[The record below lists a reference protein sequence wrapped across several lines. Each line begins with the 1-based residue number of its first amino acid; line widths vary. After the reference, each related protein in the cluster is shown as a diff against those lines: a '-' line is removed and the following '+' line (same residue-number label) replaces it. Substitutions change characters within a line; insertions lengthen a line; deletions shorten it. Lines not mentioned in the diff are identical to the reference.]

1 MNRKF
6 LKEFGVNAVFG
17 LAVFGWVFGQ
27 SPIDQA
33 STAPVGA
40 LALVKS
46 DKQDHNIPVVPQ
58 AKTSDFTIT
67 IEPAELHSTGQRS
80 IEQVPVMEVTA
91 TTLKLRALPTSQ
103 PSLIRAY
110 PTGARFERI
119 GQNGNWLNVRNTEDG
134 TSGWM
139 HGNYLQQVS
148 GT

>member
-33 STAPVGA
+33 STAPVTA

-46 DKQDHNIPVVPQ
+46 DKQGEVIPVVQ
-58 AKTSDFTIT
+58 KSKVSDFSIT
-67 IEPAELHSTGQRS
+67 IEQVELLNPDRQI
-80 IEQVPVMEVTA
+80 IEQVSLLEVTA
-91 TTLKLRALPTSQ
+91 TTLKLRALPTSKS
-103 PSLIRAY
+103 SLIRAY

-119 GQNGNWLNVRNTEDG
+119 GQNGNWLNVRNPADG

-139 HGNYLQQVS
+139 HANYLQLVS